1 MELSIL
7 AAKIICLIFVLTGI
21 GGLSGKIDFNK
32 MVGDFE
38 KSVGLTFIAGIY
50 TLVIGA
56 LLVNYH
62 NIWAKDWTV
71 LVTIIGWIAL
81 VKGCLLIIHPQFI
94 RIGKGVYRNAQLL
107 GAVMLILGAIFGYFG
122 FIA

>member
-1 MELSIL
+1 
-7 AAKIICLIFVLTGI
+7 
-21 GGLSGKIDFNK
+21 

-38 KSVGLTFIAGIY
+38 KSIGLTFTAGVY
-50 TLVIGA
+50 TLVVGA

-62 NIWAKDWTV
+62 NIWAKDWRV

-81 VKGCLLIIHPQFI
+81 IKGSMLIIYPQFI
-94 RIGKGVYRNAQLL
+94 RVGKGVYKNAQVL
-107 GAVMLILGAIFGYFG
+107 GAVMLILGIIFGYFG